1 MTTSNSLAWII
12 AVPFF
17 AAAVLPMVRR
27 LGKAWV
33 LPTALIGSGAALI
46 FALYAAAIV
55 VGSGEPVR
63 HELGGWEPPWGI
75 ELRMDHL
82 SAVMTVLIASLSF
95 LVLVFGRG
103 GMEKRLE
110 GRSHFYYSMYMLF
123 TVGLFGMVLTHDLFN
138 LYVFLEVSS
147 LAGYSLI
154 AVGERASPFAAFR
167 YLILGTLGAL
177 LFLLGLGY
185 LYAITGTLNFIDVAE
200 RLAPLGD
207 SRAALVA
214 LALMLTGFGIKAA
227 LFPLHAWLPD
237 SYAYASNL
245 TVAFMAA
252 VGTKVG
258 AYGIFR
264 VLFTIYE
271 TGNLQFHMPVVQI
284 MGILAA
290 IAILAGSILAMAQ
303 SDLKRM
309 LAYSSV
315 SQIGYVLLG
324 FSMLNANGI
333 MGGVLHIVNHAF
345 MKCCLFLVVGAM
357 MAQVGHRDIRRLSG
371 MGRKMPWVMAAFSLA
386 AISMIGLP
394 PTAGF
399 FSKWYLILGAV
410 DAGSWIFVAVILVSS
425 LLNAAYFFRVLERVY
440 LKREDPAEAA
450 LETAVAT
457 TSATPVSG
465 SSALAVQP
473 EEALEVREEEAP
485 RPWLGPGTLPATML
499 APIGITAISLL
510 ALGLGSAW
518 LVENVL
524 RFIVPGGL

>member
-17 AAAVLPMVRR
+17 AAALLPIVHR
-27 LGKAWV
+27 LNR
-33 LPTALIGSGAALI
+33 ALVHPLALLGAGAALI
-46 FALYAAAIV
+46 FALHASAIV
-55 VGSGEPVR
+55 VISEAPVIHR
-63 HELGGWEPPWGI
+63 LGGWPPPWGI
-75 ELRMDHL
+75 ELRLDHL
-82 SAVMTVLIASLSF
+82 STVMVVLISLLSF
-95 LVLVFGRG
+95 LVLLFGHG

-110 GRSHFYYSMYMLF
+110 GRSHFFYSMYLLF
-123 TVGLFGMVLTHDLFN
+123 SVGLFGMVLTHDLFN

-147 LAGYSLI
+147 LAGYALI

-167 YLILGTLGAL
+167 YLILGTLGAM

-185 LYAITGTLNFIDVAE
+185 LYALTGTLNFLDVAE
-200 RLAPLGD
+200 RLAPISD

-237 SYAYASNL
+237 SYTYSPNV

-258 AYGIFR
+258 AYGVFR

-271 TGNLQFHMPVVQI
+271 VGAVRIHMPAIEI
-284 MGILAA
+284 MCWMSAV
-290 IAILAGSILAMAQ
+290 AILAGSILAMAQ

-324 FSMLNANGI
+324 FSLLNANGVI
-333 MGGVLHIVNHAF
+333 GGVLHIVNHAF
-345 MKCCLFLVVGAM
+345 MKCCLFLVIGAM
-357 MAQVGHRDIRRLSG
+357 MAKVGHRDIRRLSG
-371 MGRKMPWVMAAFSLA
+371 MGRKMPGVMAAFSIGA
-386 AISMIGLP
+386 VSMVGLP

-399 FSKWYLILGAV
+399 FSKWYLVLGAL
-410 DAGSWIFVAVILVSS
+410 DAGSWVLVAVIVVSS

-440 LKREDPAEAA
+440 LTRPEEPSVPAGAEAIGEA
-450 LETAVAT
+450 R
-457 TSATPVSG
+457 G
-465 SSALAVQP
+465 S
-473 EEALEVREEEAP
+473 EAP
-485 RPWLGPGTLPATML
+485 RASDGPPDSPSQEPWLPDGMLPASVL
-499 APIGITAISLL
+499 APIGITSIGLL
-510 ALGLGSAW
+510 VLGLGSAW
-518 LVENVL
+518 LVDNVL